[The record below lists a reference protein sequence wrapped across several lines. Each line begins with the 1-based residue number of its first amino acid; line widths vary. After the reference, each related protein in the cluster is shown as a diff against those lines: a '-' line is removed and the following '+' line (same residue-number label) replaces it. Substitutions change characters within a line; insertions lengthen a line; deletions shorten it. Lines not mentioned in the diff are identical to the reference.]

1 MNFLKKCAAALMT
14 GVMVLSC
21 AACSSDT
28 GWIMKKDELEMPAGV
43 YLNNLL
49 SSYYDA
55 KLKVT
60 DSSTSLLKSEIE
72 GKKASE
78 WIKEQ
83 ALRETK
89 INMALCD
96 QFNTRKLSMSQDEL
110 MACQKQAESYYEQY
124 GENLEQNG
132 ISKNTIELLYQLTY
146 MKVKVFDAIY
156 GEGGEQEV
164 SESELRDYYE
174 NNYIKMAVQTFS
186 LPQEPTFTD
195 KTSEEEKATQQ
206 QVYEMQLSSV
216 VNSAE
221 DLYLQAQIGADNGK
235 DWNQILNEYKQVNH
249 ETGETNEN
257 YDMTTDNYRLLDT
270 ATTTLN
276 ADVINAL
283 KEAKQGEV
291 VKVRTDSMIAI
302 GATTDLNTD
311 PTDFEF
317 VKDMIRHALKE
328 DEFED
333 YLVELAESESF
344 VVNQKAVDRY
354 QPSKLK
360 VDESL

>member
-1 MNFLKKCAAALMT
+1 MNFLKKCAAALLT
-14 GVMVLSC
+14 GAMVLSC

-28 GWIMKKDELEMPAGV
+28 GWIMQKDELEMPAGV

-55 KLKVT
+55 EMKVT
-60 DSSTSLLKSEIE
+60 DSSTSVLKSEIE

-96 QFNTRKLSMSQDEL
+96 QFNTRKLTMSQDEL
-110 MACQKQAESYYEQY
+110 MACQTQAESYYEQY
-124 GENLEQNG
+124 GENLEKNG
-132 ISKNTIELLYQLTY
+132 ISKNSIELLYQLTY

-156 GEGGEQEV
+156 GEGGEKEV
-164 SESELRDYYE
+164 PETELRDYYE
-174 NNYIKMAVQTFS
+174 DNYIKMAVQTFS

-206 QVYEMQLSSV
+206 QIYEMQLSNV
-216 VNSAE
+216 VNAAE
-221 DLYLQAQIGADNGK
+221 SLYLQAQIGADSGK
-235 DWNQILNEYKQVNH
+235 EWNQVLNEYKKVNQ
-249 ETGETNEN
+249 ETGEVNEE
-257 YDMTTDNYRLLDT
+257 YDMTTSNYRLLDT

-276 ADVINAL
+276 PEIINAL
-283 KEAKQGEV
+283 KEAEQGEV
-291 VKVRTDSMIAI
+291 IKVRTDSMIAI

-311 PTDFEF
+311 PTDFEY
-317 VKDMIRHALKE
+317 VKSMIRHSLKE
-328 DEFED
+328 DEFEE
-333 YLVELAESESF
+333 YLLELAEDEAF
-344 VVNQKAVDRY
+344 VVNEKALDRY

-360 VDESL
+360 FD